1 MAGWT
6 DGRQGAV
13 AGAVGGRRRAVD
25 RLLLLLEVGLAAS
38 PYRAT
43 FHRSRRPLYCITARA
58 DPLAARSTMP
68 ISTIFTFI
76 QSPVG
81 STWLLSV
88 RETRRSGIVLVVA
101 EDGSWWVE
109 QCNVNLIQMYYID
122 RLDCTGIFL
131 AFSHEKPR

>member
-25 RLLLLLEVGLAAS
+25 RLLLLLEVGLAVPRDLPPFTTPPYTALLPAPTRS
-38 PYRAT
+38 P
-43 FHRSRRPLYCITARA
+43 
-58 DPLAARSTMP
+58 ARSTMP

-109 QCNVNLIQMYYID
+109 QCNVNLIQMYCID

-131 AFSHEKPR
+131 AFSHENPRR